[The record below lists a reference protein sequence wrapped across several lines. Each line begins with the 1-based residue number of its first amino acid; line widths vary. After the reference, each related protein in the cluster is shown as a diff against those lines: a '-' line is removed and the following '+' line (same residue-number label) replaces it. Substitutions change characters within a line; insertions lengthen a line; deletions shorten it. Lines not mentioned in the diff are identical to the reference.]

1 VNLVAQLAR
10 RARPGPVPLAVGAVF
25 LAQIYFF
32 QWHPGYPNPNEVIRI
47 YLTRAIVEEGTF
59 RVDGPVRRFGDVE
72 DKAVF
77 KGHIYCDKAPGLSFA
92 AVVPFALARVFG
104 DLDLRTTRHL
114 CWLTVIVLPSVLLLL
129 GLWRFLE
136 RLGLGEAERGVLL
149 LAFGMGSLHYTFS
162 TLLFSH
168 AFASVLAMA
177 AFLAVSSFRRGFA
190 GPGRLAAGG
199 LAAGFAVITEYPT
212 VIPVFFT
219 FLYLCLGPSWRR
231 AWIFALAALPPLALL
246 LWYNE
251 SVFGSPFATGYQH
264 LSSAFFAGVHAK
276 GLLGVTTPKAEAFLG
291 SFFGTSRGVFYFAP
305 WLALALPG
313 FWLLLRRP
321 GWRGE
326 ALVALGTLLVYG
338 YFISSFGYWE
348 GGGTVGQRHLT
359 PLVPFLLVPIAEIL
373 RRLQQSDEVA
383 WHALVRAP
391 MAVGIVL
398 TLGCTIPWPFVS
410 AAYANPW
417 PEISLP
423 MWREYILPPSLLEA
437 AGFSVSG
444 SAFGFFVI
452 TGGVLAFIAAGPRR
466 WPWSRRLVHGSVV
479 TTLAALAVLGAEY
492 LNVDAQ
498 SLSRHLRD
506 RSGIARLVDPN
517 GRRPALR
524 EERRLA
530 ERASQGVL
538 TAEEARRLGF
548 LLARRGDMEGA
559 LRWYR
564 EAAVSTGS
572 RL

>member
-1 VNLVAQLAR
+1 VSLRARLASWP
-10 RARPGPVPLAVGAVF
+10 RPGPIPLALGAVF

-77 KGHIYCDKAPGLSFA
+77 GGHIYCDKAPGLSFA
-92 AVVPFALARVFG
+92 AVVPFGMARLFG
-104 DLDLRTTRHL
+104 DLDLKTARNL
-114 CWLTVIVLPSVLLLL
+114 CWLTVIVLPSALLLL

-136 RLGLGEAERGVLL
+136 RLGLEEAERGLL
-149 LAFGMGSLHYTFS
+149 LFAFGLGSLHYTFS

-168 AFASVLAMA
+168 ALAGVLAMA
-177 AFLAVSSFRRGFA
+177 AFLAVFSFRRGFG
-190 GPGRLAAGG
+190 GPWKLAAGG
-199 LAAGFAVITEYPT
+199 FAAGFAVITEYPT

-219 FLYLCLGPSWRR
+219 FLYLCLGPAWKR
-231 AWIFALAALPPLALL
+231 AWIFFVAALPPLC
-246 LWYNE
+246 LWLFYND

-264 LSSAFFAGVHAK
+264 LGSSFFAGVHSQ
-276 GLLGVTTPKAEAFLG
+276 GFLGVTTPKAEAFFG
-291 SFFGTSRGVFYFAP
+291 SFFGTSRGLFYFAP
-305 WLALALPG
+305 WLVLALPG
-313 FWLLLRRP
+313 FWFLLRRP

-326 ALVALGTLLVYG
+326 GLVALGTLLFYA
-338 YFISSFGYWE
+338 YFISSFGYWQ

-359 PLVPFLLVPIAEIL
+359 PLVPFLLLPVAEVL
-373 RRLQQSDEVA
+373 RRLQRSDQVA
-383 WHALVRAP
+383 WHSLARAP
-391 MAVGIVL
+391 VVVGIVL
-398 TLGCTIPWPFVS
+398 TLGCTIPWPYVS

-437 AGFSVSG
+437 IGFSVPG

-452 TGGVLAFIAAGPRR
+452 VGGALAFIAAGPGR
-466 WPWSRRLVHGSVV
+466 WPWPRRLVHASVV
-479 TTLAALAVLGAEY
+479 VTLAALAILGAEY
-492 LNVDAQ
+492 LNVDAHR
-498 SLSRHLRD
+498 SSRHLRD
-506 RSGIARLVDPN
+506 RSGIARLVDPD

-524 EERRLA
+524 EEH
-530 ERASQGVL
+530 QL
-538 TAEEARRLGF
+538 TETAGRGALGAEEARRLGF
-548 LLARRGDMEGA
+548 LRARRGDVEGA

-564 EAAVSTGS
+564 EAAASTGS